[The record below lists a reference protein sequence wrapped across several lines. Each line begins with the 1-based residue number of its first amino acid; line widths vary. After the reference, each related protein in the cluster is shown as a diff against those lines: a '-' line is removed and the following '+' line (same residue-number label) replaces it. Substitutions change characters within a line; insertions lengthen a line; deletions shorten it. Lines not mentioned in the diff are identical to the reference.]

1 MKKITFEKSLEKL
14 EHIVAELENGD
25 MTLDSSLKKYEDG
38 IKLARD
44 CQSQLD
50 EAKKTIEV
58 LVKSKTGKLEKK
70 KYQKED
76 K

>member
-1 MKKITFEKSLEKL
+1 MKKKTFEESLEKL
-14 EHIVAELENGD
+14 ENIVEDLENGD
-25 MTLDSSLKKYEDG
+25 MTLDSSLKKYEEG

-58 LVKSKTGKLEKK
+58 LVKNKTGKLEKK